1 MSSFDEKARCERA
14 DLVAPYALSTLDRG
28 ESEVMQA
35 HLPGCA
41 DCQREFEA
49 IAPVTD
55 ALSAW
60 RTQSFPPPMPL
71 WDRVL
76 ERLDKRSEQIKAPSA
91 ASESARAAGWRE
103 PEWRN
108 VAPGIACK
116 LLSTDSEQ
124 DRVTMLVRL
133 APDAS
138 YPPHQHSSVEE
149 LYLLEGELWI
159 DDRKLVP
166 GDYSR
171 AERGTSDQRV
181 WSQTGCMCLLITSPS
196 DQLQLG

>member
-1 MSSFDEKARCERA
+1 MSSFDEKVRCARAE
-14 DLVAPYALSTLDRG
+14 LVAPYALSTLDRG
-28 ESEVMQA
+28 EARAMQL

-41 DCQREFEA
+41 ECQRELEA

-55 ALSAW
+55 ALRAW
-60 RTQSFPPPMPL
+60 RTQSLPTPVAL
-71 WDRVL
+71 WDRLLARIGKQDHPGNVL
-76 ERLDKRSEQIKAPSA
+76 STAPLPA
-91 ASESARAAGWRE
+91 AQAAWPD

-116 LLSTDSEQ
+116 LLSSDPEE

-133 APDAS
+133 EPAAS

-159 DDRKLVP
+159 DDRKLSP

-196 DQLQLG
+196 DQLA

>member
-1 MSSFDEKARCERA
+1 MSTLDSKARCERA

-28 ESEVMQA
+28 QAQAMQA
-35 HLPGCA
+35 HLPACA

-60 RTQSFPPPMPL
+60 RTQHLPTPPAL
-71 WDRVL
+71 WDRLL
-76 ERLDKRSEQIKAPSA
+76 ERIGKQPHQSPAPSVASVA
-91 ASESARAAGWRE
+91 ASGVGWADS
-103 PEWRN
+103 EWRN

-116 LLSTDSEQ
+116 LLSTDRER
-124 DRVTMLVRL
+124 DRVTMFVRL
-133 APDAS
+133 EPDAS
-138 YPPHQHSSVEE
+138 YPPHRHSGTEE

-159 DDRKLVP
+159 NDSKLSP

-171 AERGTSDQRV
+171 AEGGTSDQRV
-181 WSQTGCMCLLITSPS
+181 WSPTGCMCLLITSPS
-196 DQLQLG
+196 DQLA